1 MKSKRKNS
9 RGKTP
14 RKRNR
19 SNRTKGKRTMATEYG
34 QFTNARV
41 IRSEIHVDPELNSRK
56 TVDPKKIDK
65 LAQSIK
71 AQGQIHPCLLIR
83 SAQLG
88 EKYDAEG
95 RPYVLV
101 CGFRRQAALD
111 INAESAGLAED
122 KTEADYRI
130 APIEWTIQ
138 DAITA
143 NLTENLAREDLTT
156 YELAAQCVEL
166 RDQFGMA
173 AKDIAGKVRA
183 HDCEQGDKKP
193 LSEAHIN
200 NLMRCATSLH
210 EEILKA
216 WQEQHPRASLRV
228 LIQLAAEKDEETQ
241 LKIWRGVEH
250 PEEAGEEEG
259 GEGGEGEGG
268 GKGDKEPPQRRPTS
282 AQLTIM
288 IEAVKAA
295 VKNEK
300 RDPEF
305 GKGAIA
311 ALRYA
316 AGLASGIPGVK
327 LGTEEAQE

>member
-1 MKSKRKNS
+1 M
-9 RGKTP
+9 G
-14 RKRNR
+14 
-19 SNRTKGKRTMATEYG
+19 TEYG

-41 IRSEIHVDPELNSRK
+41 IRSEILVDPDLNSRK
-56 TVDPKKIDK
+56 MADPKKVDK

-71 AQGQIHPCLLIR
+71 AQGLIHPCLLIR
-83 SAQLG
+83 TAQLG
-88 EKYDAEG
+88 DKYAG
-95 RPYVLV
+95 KGQPYVLV

-111 INAESAGLAED
+111 INAESAGLGED

-156 YELAAQCVEL
+156 YELAHQCVHL

-183 HDCEQGDKKP
+183 HDCEAGDRKV

-200 NLMRCATSLH
+200 NLMRCVTSLH
-210 EEILKA
+210 ADILKA
-216 WQEQHPRASLRV
+216 WEEGHPRASLRF
-228 LIQLAAEKDEETQ
+228 LIALAAEKDETTQ
-241 LKIWRGVEH
+241 LNMWRNVEN
-250 PEEAGEEEG
+250 PQEDEG

-268 GKGDKEPPQRRPTS
+268 GNRGEREPTPRRPSIGNIT
-282 AQLTIM
+282 AM
-288 IEAVKAA
+288 MEAVKAA

-316 AGLASGIPGVK
+316 AGLANNIPGVK
-327 LGTEEAQE
+327 LEAEGAEE

>member
-1 MKSKRKNS
+1 
-9 RGKTP
+9 
-14 RKRNR
+14 
-19 SNRTKGKRTMATEYG
+19 MATEYG

-41 IRSEIHVDPELNSRK
+41 IRSEIHVDPDLNSRK
-56 TVDPKKIDK
+56 SVDPKKVDK

-71 AQGQIHPCLLIR
+71 AQGLIHPCLLIR

-95 RPYVLV
+95 HPYVLV

-111 INAESAGLAED
+111 INAESAGLAQD
-122 KTEADYRI
+122 KAESDYRI

-156 YELAAQCVEL
+156 YELAMQCVEL
-166 RDQFGMA
+166 RDTFGMS

-210 EEILKA
+210 PEILKA

-241 LKIWRGVEH
+241 LNMWRGVEH
-250 PEEAGEEEG
+250 PEEGGEEG
-259 GEGGEGEGG
+259 GEGGEGGDG
-268 GKGDKEPPQRRPTS
+268 GKGGDDKDPPTRRPTA
-282 AQLTIM
+282 AQLAIM

-311 ALRYA
+311 GLRYA
-316 AGLASGIPGVK
+316 AGLATGIPGVK
-327 LGTEEAQE
+327 LEAEEGQE

>member
-1 MKSKRKNS
+1 
-9 RGKTP
+9 
-14 RKRNR
+14 
-19 SNRTKGKRTMATEYG
+19 MATEYG
-34 QFTNARV
+34 TFTNARV
-41 IRSEIHVDPELNSRK
+41 IRSEILVDPDLNSRK
-56 TVDPKKIDK
+56 TVDPKKVDK

-71 AQGQIHPCLLIR
+71 SQGLIHPCLLIR
-83 SAQLG
+83 TAQLG
-88 EKYDAEG
+88 EKYDSQG
-95 RPYVLV
+95 KPYTLV

-111 INAESAGLAED
+111 INAESAGTPED

-130 APIEWTIQ
+130 APVDWTIQ

-156 YELAAQCVEL
+156 FELANQCVEL
-166 RDQFGMA
+166 RDTFKMS
-173 AKDIAGKVRA
+173 AKDIANKVRA

-216 WQEQHPRASLRV
+216 WQDQHPKASLRV
-228 LIQLAAEKDEETQ
+228 LIQLAAEKDEATQ
-241 LKIWRGVEH
+241 LNMWRGVEN
-250 PEEAGEEEG
+250 PDEGGEDEGEGERG
-259 GEGGEGEGG
+259 GEGGGG
-268 GKGDKEPPQRRPTS
+268 GDREPPARRPTA

-305 GKGAIA
+305 GKGAVA

-316 AGLASGIPGVK
+316 AGLAAGIPGVK
-327 LGTEEAQE
+327 LEAETTTES

>member
-1 MKSKRKNS
+1 
-9 RGKTP
+9 
-14 RKRNR
+14 
-19 SNRTKGKRTMATEYG
+19 MATEYG

-41 IRSEIHVDPELNSRK
+41 IRSEILVDPDLNSRK
-56 TVDPKKIDK
+56 TTDPKKVDK

-71 AQGQIHPCLLIR
+71 AQGLIHPCLLIR
-83 SAQLG
+83 AAQLG
-88 EKYDAEG
+88 EEYQKAG
-95 RPYVLV
+95 LPYVLV

-111 INAESAGLAED
+111 INAESAGLAQD

-156 YELAAQCVEL
+156 YELAMQCVEL
-166 RDQFGMA
+166 RDNFKMS

-228 LIQLAAEKDEETQ
+228 LIQLAAEKDEATQ
-241 LKIWRGVEH
+241 LNMWRGVEH
-250 PEEAGEEEG
+250 PEEGGEDEG
-259 GEGGEGEGG
+259 GEEGEGG
-268 GKGDKEPPQRRPTS
+268 KGKGDKGGDAPARRPTA
-282 AQLTIM
+282 AQLAIM

-327 LGTEEAQE
+327 LEEESAEG

>member
-1 MKSKRKNS
+1 
-9 RGKTP
+9 
-14 RKRNR
+14 
-19 SNRTKGKRTMATEYG
+19 MATENG

-41 IRSEIHVDPELNSRK
+41 IRSEILVDPALNSRK

-71 AQGQIHPCLLIR
+71 AQGLIHPCLLIR
-83 SAQLG
+83 TAQLG
-88 EKYDAEG
+88 EQFAKEAK
-95 RPYVLV
+95 PYVLV
-101 CGFRRQAALD
+101 CGFRRQAGLD
-111 INAESAGLAED
+111 INAQSAGLEQD

-130 APIEWTIQ
+130 APIDWTIQ

-166 RDQFGMA
+166 RDAFQMS

-193 LSEAHIN
+193 LSESHIN
-200 NLMRCATSLH
+200 NLMRCVTLLH
-210 EEILKA
+210 ADILKA
-216 WQEQHPRASLRV
+216 WQDGHPRASLRT
-228 LIQLAAEKDEETQ
+228 LIALAAEKDEATQ
-241 LKIWRGVEH
+241 LAMWRGIEN
-250 PEEAGEEEG
+250 PGQGEG
-259 GEGGEGEGG
+259 GEGGEGDEGGEGG
-268 GKGDKEPPQRRPTS
+268 GKGDRETAPRRPS
-282 AQLTIM
+282 APQLTM
-288 IEAVKAA
+288 MMEAVKAA
-295 VKNEK
+295 VKSEK

-305 GKGAIA
+305 GKGAVA

-327 LGTEEAQE
+327 LEEEGNED